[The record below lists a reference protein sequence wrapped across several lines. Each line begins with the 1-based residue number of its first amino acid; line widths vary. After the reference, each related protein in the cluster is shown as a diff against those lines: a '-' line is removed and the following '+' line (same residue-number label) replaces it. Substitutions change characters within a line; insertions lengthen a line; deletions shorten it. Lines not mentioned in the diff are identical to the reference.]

1 MGNSSARM
9 RRDGARSLI
18 VMALASVSAL
28 ALNGPAFAQSTD
40 ETSRA
45 ATAERDYDI
54 PAQPLSSALLRFAAQ
69 SDLQILFSQEDIAG
83 MTSRAVRGRLTPEAA
98 LAQLLPQGAPRIE
111 IAGDRVVRTDL
122 PAPSTPRVTRKS
134 W

>member
-45 ATAERDYDI
+45 ATPSAI
-54 PAQPLSSALLRFAAQ
+54 TTSPLNRFRPPC
-69 SDLQILFSQEDIAG
+69 SVSPSNRTCKFYSHRKTSQA
-83 MTSRAVRGRLTPEAA
+83 
-98 LAQLLPQGAPRIE
+98 
-111 IAGDRVVRTDL
+111 
-122 PAPSTPRVTRKS
+122 
-134 W
+134 